1 MSKKHKIA
9 KKEAQ
14 AQKKL
19 FDGDESL
26 EKIKEI
32 ESGVVELDDQT
43 FSSDATAEENA
54 EEVVIEEA
62 DKAEVE
68 TVEEKKD
75 AKSEK
80 SDKPAEKSKVEEKKK
95 QKDKNKKGKKKENKK
110 GLVKKTKETAS
121 ELKKVTWPTF
131 GDVVKKTGIVI
142 AFVVIFGLLIFGVD
156 TLLAFL
162 SGLLI

>member
-26 EKIKEI
+26 KKIKEI

-43 FSSDATAEENA
+43 FSSETTAEENT

-62 DKAEVE
+62 DKVEAE

-80 SDKPAEKSKVEEKKK
+80 SDKTAEKSKVEEKKK

>member
-54 EEVVIEEA
+54 EEVVIEEVEVE
-62 DKAEVE
+62 KAE

-75 AKSEK
+75 AKS
-80 SDKPAEKSKVEEKKK
+80 DKTAEKSKVEEKKK

>member
-43 FSSDATAEENA
+43 FSSGATAEENA

-80 SDKPAEKSKVEEKKK
+80 SDKTAEKSKVEEKKK

>member
-43 FSSDATAEENA
+43 FSSGATAEENA

-75 AKSEK
+75 AKS
-80 SDKPAEKSKVEEKKK
+80 DKTAEKSKVEEKKK

>member
-43 FSSDATAEENA
+43 FSSETTAEENA

-75 AKSEK
+75 AKS
-80 SDKPAEKSKVEEKKK
+80 DKTAEKSKVEEKKK